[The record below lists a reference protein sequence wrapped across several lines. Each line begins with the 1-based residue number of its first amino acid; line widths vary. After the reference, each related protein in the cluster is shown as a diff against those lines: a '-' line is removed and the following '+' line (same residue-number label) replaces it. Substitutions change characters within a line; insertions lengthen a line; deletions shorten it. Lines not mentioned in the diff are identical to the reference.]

1 MKLKTTRRWIAL
13 AVVAAPLA
21 AACHETVDFHPDDPY
36 TCASAGVRYAP
47 STWGSPPP
55 VSATATPTWTLP
67 SDSVPDARIV
77 HDHHVSPFEANF
89 TGGCLWSDARK
100 DSFTSYAGNLNPVTV
115 SFAAASKNTLFPD
128 KLTGIAARIIDTA
141 PEKCRYARQHVAV
154 KDHWGLVPL
163 AGAFRESE
171 TIRAWLEGC

>member
-1 MKLKTTRRWIAL
+1 MKPKTTRRRIAL

-21 AACHETVDFHPDDPY
+21 AACGGETVDDHPDDPT
-36 TCASAGVRYAP
+36 TCSGAGPRYNP
-47 STWGSPPP
+47 TTWGSPPP

-77 HDHHVSPFEANF
+77 HDHHVSTFDAHF
-89 TGGCLWSDARK
+89 TGGCYWSDAKK
-100 DSFTSYAGNLNPVTV
+100 DSFTEYAGNLNPVTV
-115 SFAAASKNTLFPD
+115 SFAAASKDTLFPD

-154 KDHWGLVPL
+154 KGPL
-163 AGAFRESE
+163 GAGFRWPEHPE
-171 TIRAWLEGC
+171 NTRL